1 VDATGVRFFPV
12 NEVPTKMK
20 TLLIGLLAFFL
31 AASSAVAQEKLQ
43 SWKKW
48 SKSEAEK
55 MLTDSPWADAS

>member
-1 VDATGVRFFPV
+1 
-12 NEVPTKMK
+12 MK

-48 SKSEAEK
+48 SKSAAEK